1 MCKWNNPS
9 YSYTSCHGDHRMY
22 RRFGSNDTCYGQHF
36 DRRVVERMVAEGL
49 IPADRVDIDRV
60 RRLGGVTG

>member
-1 MCKWNNPS
+1 
-9 YSYTSCHGDHRMY
+9 MY